1 MIRRFQSATE
11 READGRQKGYSG
23 VLEADLMRAEAKVD
37 ALAHQDPNS
46 TLVYRRDA
54 TGAITAVEQ
63 DEEDRPKNKQEGLD
77 KWKAVMEQRFLRGED
92 ADFDYDM
99 VDGNEDYNDWDEE
112 TRRKQDVYF
121 DQEEATFIGEGD
133 STGET
138 GVQDF

>member
-1 MIRRFQSATE
+1 
-11 READGRQKGYSG
+11 
-23 VLEADLMRAEAKVD
+23 
-37 ALAHQDPNS
+37 
-46 TLVYRRDA
+46 
-54 TGAITAVEQ
+54 
-63 DEEDRPKNKQEGLD
+63 
-77 KWKAVMEQRFLRGED
+77 MEQRFLRGED

-138 GVQDF
+138 GIQDF

>member
-63 DEEDRPKNKQEGLD
+63 DEEHGAKILA
-77 KWKAVMEQRFLRGED
+77 WRGC
-92 ADFDYDM
+92 
-99 VDGNEDYNDWDEE
+99 
-112 TRRKQDVYF
+112 RL
-121 DQEEATFIGEGD
+121 
-133 STGET
+133 
-138 GVQDF
+138 